1 MWCSLFIYHHLCQYW
16 RVEELTSVTKTMSK
30 IKPLDR
36 IDMTILKTLQGDGR
50 ITNVELAQKVNLSA
64 SPCLDR
70 VKRLESEGYIRR
82 YGAFL
87 DTTKLN
93 YGMTAFIQI
102 TLDRTTSEVFKDFKA
117 EVVKIKEI
125 AECHLVAG
133 GYDYL
138 LKIRF
143 ANIEDYRLV
152 LEKVAGLPAIS
163 QTHTYVVTE
172 HIKEDLGVP
181 L

>member
-1 MWCSLFIYHHLCQYW
+1 MN
-16 RVEELTSVTKTMSK
+16 K

-36 IDMTILKTLQGDGR
+36 IDMTILKTLQVDGR

-70 VKRLESEGYIRR
+70 VKRLETEGYIKR

-87 DTTKLN
+87 DASKLGF
-93 YGMTAFIQI
+93 GMTAFVQV
-102 TLDRTTSEVFKDFKA
+102 TLDRTTADVFKLFKV
-117 EVVKIKEI
+117 EVVKIKEVV
-125 AECHLVAG
+125 ECHLVAG

-143 ANIEDYRLV
+143 NNIESYRSI
-152 LEKVAGLPAIS
+152 LEAVADLPAMS
-163 QTHTYVVTE
+163 QTHTYMVTE
-172 HIKEDLGVP
+172 HIKEDTGVP

>member
-1 MWCSLFIYHHLCQYW
+1 
-16 RVEELTSVTKTMSK
+16 
-30 IKPLDR
+30 
-36 IDMTILKTLQGDGR
+36 MTILKTLQEDGR

-70 VKRLESEGYIRR
+70 VKRLEAEDYIKR

-87 DTTKLN
+87 NAGKLDF
-93 YGMTAFIQI
+93 GMTAFIQV
-102 TLDRTTSEVFKDFKA
+102 TLDRTTADVFKLFKA

-125 AECHLVAG
+125 VECHLVAG

-143 ANIEDYRLV
+143 ANIERYRLI
-152 LEKVAGLPAIS
+152 LEKVAGLPSIS
-163 QTHTYVVTE
+163 QTHTYMVTE
-172 HIKEDLGVP
+172 HIKEDTGVP
-181 L
+181 LD

>member
-1 MWCSLFIYHHLCQYW
+1 
-16 RVEELTSVTKTMSK
+16 MSK
-30 IKPLDR
+30 NKPLDR
-36 IDMTILKTLQGDGR
+36 IDKSILKTLQNDGR
-50 ITNVELAQKVNLSA
+50 ISNVELAKIINLSA

-70 VKRLESEGYIRR
+70 VKRLESEGYIKR

-87 DTTKLN
+87 DTNKLD
-93 YGMTAFIQI
+93 YGMTAYIQV
-102 TLDRTTSEVFKDFKA
+102 TLDRTTADVFKLFKV

-125 AECHLVAG
+125 VECHLIAG

-143 ANIEDYRLV
+143 ANIESYRLV

-163 QTHTYVVTE
+163 QTHTYMVTE
-172 HIKEDLGVP
+172 HIKEDSGVP
-181 L
+181 FD

>member
-1 MWCSLFIYHHLCQYW
+1 MLS
-16 RVEELTSVTKTMSK
+16 SK

-36 IDMTILKTLQGDGR
+36 IDRVILSTLQQSGR
-50 ITNVELAQKVNLSA
+50 ISNVDLAKKVSLSA

-70 VKRLESEGYIRR
+70 VKRLEAEGYIER

-87 DTTKLN
+87 NAAKLN

-102 TLDRTTSEVFKDFKA
+102 TLDRTTADVFKLFKK
-117 EVVKIKEI
+117 EVVNIKEVV
-125 AECHLVAG
+125 ECHLIAG

-143 ANIEDYRLV
+143 SNIESYRLV
-152 LEKVAGLPAIS
+152 LEKIATLPAIS
-163 QTHTYVVTE
+163 QTQTYMATE
-172 HIKEDLGVP
+172 MIKQDMGVP
-181 L
+181 FE